1 MIVKEEQKRK
11 EHQLFQGS
19 LQLLSK
25 CILKHLKALE
35 GNNIETCWGISIQLQ
50 AMWLGQAVIKLQQK
64 PRFNQKLESNSPT
77 KCVYLSSQACFSLM

>member
-1 MIVKEEQKRK
+1 MIVKEKQKSK

-35 GNNIETCWGISIQLQ
+35 GNNIETAGGFQYSY
-50 AMWLGQAVIKLQQK
+50 KLCGLV
-64 PRFNQKLESNSPT
+64 RL
-77 KCVYLSSQACFSLM
+77 